1 VTLLCSRR
9 FRPALA
15 ALLFSATP
23 LRAGSRVQPVASYQI
38 EASYTAAGHTLT
50 GKETVRFT
58 NRTSHALADL
68 ELHLYL
74 NAWRNDRSTWLREE
88 REGRGRPRRRNDAPE
103 WFGYSEINRIEL
115 ADGTDLTAGLRFLAP
130 DDGNTDD
137 RTLAS
142 APLPRPLAPGESVVF
157 RIDFAARFPRT
168 IARTGW
174 KDDFVMGAQWFP
186 KLCAATDAGWSAH
199 QFHAGTEFFADFGDY
214 DVTLTLPKDMKG
226 KVGATGVIKD
236 EVELSGGLVRVRFLA
251 EDVHDFAW
259 TASPRYEVYRDTFTH
274 EGLPNVE
281 IILLLQPDHRR
292 VKERYFRA
300 TKEALAHYGMWYL
313 PYPYPAVTVVD
324 PPWGSAS
331 GGMEYPT
338 LFTGGV
344 RWLAPPEAQSPEGVT
359 IHEFGHQVF
368 YGMIATNEFEEAHL
382 DEGFNS
388 YATDR
393 TLKAAYGDPD
403 FMVRFFGIPFVFRS
417 VPITESGRV
426 TRFADWQTKSRS
438 DATSVPTFRDLDGPA
453 ILNNAY
459 NKTATLLASCE
470 RTFGEKTWS
479 AVMKTYAQRFAF
491 RHPTSQD
498 FLAVV
503 KEIAGGEAEER
514 VRESWGTS
522 YTVDYAV
529 TVAETRPAAPSA
541 GWQGAGSERTFAATR
556 KAAPEKTEA
565 ATSWESVV
573 VIRRM
578 GEATWPTEVEFRFA
592 GSPPLR
598 RTWDGK
604 ARWIRYRITGP
615 KLLEAIADP
624 DRKDLLDVNVLN
636 NGRRTESDTAAASH
650 WAGRLRFWAQNVLEL
665 FALLGFAGAVP

>member
-1 VTLLCSRR
+1 
-9 FRPALA
+9 
-15 ALLFSATP
+15 
-23 LRAGSRVQPVASYQI
+23 VASYEI
-38 EASYTAAGHTLT
+38 EAAYSPADHTLT

-58 NRTSHALADL
+58 NRTSRALTDL
-68 ELHLYL
+68 QLHLYL

-88 REGRGRPRRRNDAPE
+88 KEGRGRPRRRRDGAE
-103 WFGYSEINRIEL
+103 WFGYSEINRLAL
-115 ADGTDLTAGLRFLAP
+115 ADGTDLTAGLRFLSP
-130 DDGNTDD
+130 DDGNADD

-142 APLPRPLAPGESVVF
+142 VPLPRPVAPGEAIVF
-157 RIDFAARFPRT
+157 RIDFAAKFPRT

-214 DVTLTLPKDMKG
+214 DVTLTLPKELKG
-226 KVGATGVIKD
+226 KVGASGILKE
-236 EVELSGGLVRVRFLA
+236 EVELRGGFVRVRFLA

-281 IILLLQPDHRR
+281 IILLLQPDHRNVR
-292 VKERYFRA
+292 ERYFRA
-300 TKEALAHYGMWYL
+300 TKEALAHYGSWYL

-338 LFTGGV
+338 LFTGGAH
-344 RWLAPPEAQSPEGVT
+344 WLAPKDVHSPESVT
-359 IHEFGHQVF
+359 VHEFGHQVF

-382 DEGFNS
+382 DEGFNT
-388 YATDR
+388 YAQNR
-393 TLKAAYGDPD
+393 TMRAAFGDP
-403 FMVRFFGIPFVFRS
+403 FLTQRFFGIPVVFPS
-417 VPITESGRV
+417 QILEGGRV
-426 TRFADWQTKSRS
+426 GRYADWQVKSRS
-438 DATSVPTFRDLDGPA
+438 DATSVPTFRNLDGPG

-479 AVMKTYAQRFAF
+479 AVMKMYAQRFAF
-491 RHPTSQD
+491 RHPRSRD

-503 KEIAGGEAEER
+503 REVAGAEAGEL
-514 VRESWGTS
+514 VRETWDTS
-522 YTVDYAV
+522 NTVDYAV
-529 TVAETRPAAPSA
+529 TVADTHPIVPAA
-541 GWQGAGSERTFAATR
+541 GWLGAGSEKTFAAPG
-556 KAAPEKTEA
+556 KPEPG
-565 ATSWESVV
+565 TSWESVV
-573 VIRRM
+573 VVRRM

-598 RTWDGK
+598 RTWDGR

-615 KLLEAIADP
+615 RLLEAVADP
-624 DRKDLLDVNVLN
+624 DRKDLLDVNILN
-636 NGRRTESDTAAASH
+636 NGLKTDKAPAAANH
-650 WAGRLRFWAQNVLEL
+650 WAHRLRFWAQNVLEL
-665 FALLGFAGAVP
+665 FALLGFAGGIA